1 MNEKFPISLLVV
13 IQYTIHRHK
22 YRQIIIFFLYKQQKA
37 QFCQK
42 NWAPIEEHKKQQICP
57 SSSSPRSLHPTTS
70 WAFPHCYGW
79 YKEGRRRCEWD
90 RKVIECEVRGEGKVG
105 YNDKYPSREREKE
118 VVLLGSSSVSFLP
131 FLYMHAKSYVVVFGK
146 GVLLMWVQA
155 PTDRVWAIV

>member
-22 YRQIIIFFLYKQQKA
+22 YRQIIIFFCISSKKLSFARK
-37 QFCQK
+37 
-42 NWAPIEEHKKQQICP
+42 IELRLRSIKSNKYVLPLPPLVPYTQPLHELFLTVMDDIKK
-57 SSSSPRSLHPTTS
+57 
-70 WAFPHCYGW
+70 
-79 YKEGRRRCEWD
+79 EEEDEWD